1 MSIDVWKNIALLRVA
16 LLLVC
21 ISMYTVTDQLKILYQ
36 QLFQQHEKQRQFTIL
51 TNRIVLVYGINLF
64 LISFSTNNA
73 LCD

>member
-1 MSIDVWKNIALLRVA
+1 MSIDVWKNIILLRVT

-21 ISMYTVTDQLKILYQ
+21 MSMYTIADQLEKYYQ

>member
-1 MSIDVWKNIALLRVA
+1 MWKNIALLRVA